1 MANRENGNKIEIIR
15 STKFPEV
22 LVVTPL
28 KLYDYISKITKKTIQ
43 RNHVKY
49 FWITSSG
56 ENNIP
61 TNYQLGLE
69 WAKKNIPDPP
79 KYCIMIDNDIEL
91 GRHMIDRLYKS
102 LKDSD
107 DSVGYAYAGF
117 EFKGAVNKKF
127 PAVPF
132 NIKRL
137 THANYISSN
146 SMFKMS
152 VIDKVGLVTDDKY
165 KRLLDWAF
173 LLKCLS
179 KGYYGLNVPN
189 AQFVAISEPDDISAG
204 SQGDYWVKHERVYK
218 DFVEPFVSD

>member
-1 MANRENGNKIEIIR
+1 MADRKTGNKIEILR
-15 STKFPEV
+15 PTKFPEV

-28 KLYDYISKITKKTIQ
+28 LPDDCISKITKKTIQ

-61 TNYQLGLE
+61 TNYQLGLD
-69 WAKKNIPDPP
+69 WAKKNIPNLP
-79 KYCIMIDNDIEL
+79 KHCIMIDNDIEL
-91 GRHMIDRLYKS
+91 GRHMIDRLHKA

-107 DSVGYAYAGF
+107 DNVGYTYAGF
-117 EFKGAVNKKF
+117 EFKGAVNAKF
-127 PAVPF
+127 PADPF
-132 NIKRL
+132 EIKRL
-137 THANYISSN
+137 AQGNYISSN

-189 AQFVAISEPDDISAG
+189 AQFVAISEPGDVSTG
-204 SQGDYWVKHERVYK
+204 SQQDYWIKHERVYK